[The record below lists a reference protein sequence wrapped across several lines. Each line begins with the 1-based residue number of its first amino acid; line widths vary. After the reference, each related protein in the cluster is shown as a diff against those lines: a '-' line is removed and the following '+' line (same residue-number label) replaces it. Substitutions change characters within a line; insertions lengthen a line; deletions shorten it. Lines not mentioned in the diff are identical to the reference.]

1 MRIWI
6 ACIAIATTLAGC
18 VSAAQLAAGD
28 DSKCKSYG
36 FTLGSP
42 GYAQCRMSLD
52 VQRQQA
58 AREVGA
64 AIADGLDQANESY
77 ARAASTPA
85 YSPPQPSTVPPPCA
99 EGYRCTE
106 RTLQADGVW
115 R

>member
-6 ACIAIATTLAGC
+6 ALMAIATTLAGC

-36 FTLGSP
+36 FTSGSP
-42 GYAQCRMSLD
+42 GYAQCRMNLD
-52 VQRQQA
+52 LQRQQA
-58 AREVGA
+58 AMEMGA
-64 AIADGLDQANESY
+64 AIADGFDRASESY

-85 YSPPQPSTVPPPCA
+85 YSPPPPPPMIPSCA
-99 EGYRCTE
+99 EGYRCAG